1 MTLIMIIAAILML
14 YALYELGYI
23 PFASKSATIYVDL
36 HRGKL
41 VRFKNCNGTVRRM
54 IRLRNG
60 GTYAFRLDSEVAAGT
75 VTISLTKRGVK
86 DAVLVLDSSTPSGI
100 ITAYAGSRY
109 CMHVR
114 FANATGSYR
123 LIWNHAEGR

>member
-1 MTLIMIIAAILML
+1 MTIILIIAAILAL
-14 YALYELGYI
+14 VALYEMGYI
-23 PFASKSATIYVDL
+23 PFSSKAATIYVDL
-36 HRGKL
+36 HRGKQ

-75 VTISLTKRGVK
+75 VTISLTKRGAK
-86 DAVLVLDSSTPSGI
+86 DAVLVLDASTPSGT
-100 ITAYAGSRY
+100 ITADEGSRY

-123 LIWNHAEGR
+123 LTWNHAEGK